1 MSGIVLSID
10 CDRIQTISR
19 HLGVCLPMKITSLV
33 CNQFRRART
42 DGLPIGEG
50 LYGSSGITL
59 SLPSAYQTSDG
70 CNSPA
75 RFSFPQSYVEATVR
89 NLTKGRRAR
98 STWTRNSTLL
108 AQRSGIFDR
117 CKEFTRCATH
127 LQNLHTMIT
136 IRSSA
141 ASSEPTLIGL
151 EVILTTPHGTYMI
164 SSNGEGA
171 DFSSAFG
178 GGLFSAISW
187 PRSQFR
193 LAPGIVLDQQLHSP
207 GNYTLNR
214 PYKRGSQSSRSFP
227 VAVHARTATS
237 VSTLTRKR
245 TAGGLPGCQMCVD
258 QRSSPIPMGGITMNQ
273 FGCSIAFAS
282 KRQPRLQRKT

>member
-1 MSGIVLSID
+1 MDCRLAKDCMVHLALRFPSLRPIKPAMDVIRPPGFHFHNHMSRQPFGTLQKEGAQ
-10 CDRIQTISR
+10 DR
-19 HLGVCLPMKITSLV
+19 HGHGK
-33 CNQFRRART
+33 A
-42 DGLPIGEG
+42 
-50 LYGSSGITL
+50 
-59 SLPSAYQTSDG
+59 
-70 CNSPA
+70 
-75 RFSFPQSYVEATVR
+75 
-89 NLTKGRRAR
+89 
-98 STWTRNSTLL
+98 TLL

-164 SSNGEGA
+164 SSNGEAA

-237 VSTLTRKR
+237 VSTLTRRR